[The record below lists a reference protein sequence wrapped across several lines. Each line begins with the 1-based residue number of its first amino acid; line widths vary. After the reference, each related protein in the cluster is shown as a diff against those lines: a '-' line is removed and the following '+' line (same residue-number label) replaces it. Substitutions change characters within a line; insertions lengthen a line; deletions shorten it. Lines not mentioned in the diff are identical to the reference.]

1 MKVLFV
7 KNDGKNIQITFNSDD
22 NVKIDD
28 FFEIKL
34 YNKTFTFQADV
45 IQTDGN
51 MLTIIATESGY
62 WANKL
67 SNMNNINLY
76 DIVNAEI
83 YSIKDEEKI
92 KSLKDESR
100 WC

>member
-34 YNKTFTFQADV
+34 YNKTFTFQADI

-67 SNMNNINLY
+67 SNMSNINLY
-76 DIVNAEI
+76 DIVNTEI

>member
-7 KNDGKNIQITFNSDD
+7 KNDGENIQITFNSDD

-67 SNMNNINLY
+67 SNI
-76 DIVNAEI
+76 
-83 YSIKDEEKI
+83 SI
-92 KSLKDESR
+92 STY
-100 WC
+100 